1 MSDSLRI
8 EDRERSEQCHSGRVT
23 HWHGASE
30 AADAARDYVKRG
42 RPKRR
47 ELVRNLQR
55 LRECCDTYA
64 PGMHLQSRDVLWAE
78 QIPKERENA
87 SLPGVDLFLPLEA
100 PHAHHSVPLGRSP
113 ALLTWRQLA
122 LAAVTATALVWA
134 SFHAERAVR
143 RGQEE
148 AAAEAAEMRQK
159 DRERVLAEQTA
170 EKLLRRREAE
180 AAEQEA
186 AQVRATAA
194 RTQLEAAAQLKAAE
208 AAQATRRAASW
219 DQFYK
224 PNPSCKTSWTIDC
237 ANAYIRAKR
246 RFEEQAN

>member
-1 MSDSLRI
+1 MADSLSI
-8 EDRERSEQCHSGRVT
+8 EGRERSEQCHSARVT
-23 HWHGASE
+23 PWRGASD

-47 ELVRNLQR
+47 ELVRDLQR
-55 LRECCDTYA
+55 LRQCCGTYA
-64 PGMHLQSRDVLWAE
+64 PGMDLQSRDVLWAE
-78 QIPKERENA
+78 RIRKERENA

-100 PHAHHSVPLGRSP
+100 PHPHHSVPFGRSRAP
-113 ALLTWRQLA
+113 LTSRQMA
-122 LAAVTATALVWA
+122 LAAVAAAALVWA
-134 SFHAERAVR
+134 SFYAERAVR
-143 RGQEE
+143 RSKEE

-159 DRERVLAEQTA
+159 ERERALAEQSA
-170 EKLLRRREAE
+170 EKLRRRREAE

-186 AQVRATAA
+186 EQVRATAA
-194 RTQLEAAAQLKAAE
+194 RAQLEAAAQLKAAE
-208 AAQATRRAASW
+208 AAEATRRAASW